1 MHSILVQ
8 IDRCEE
14 MIRLEKKQIHLWS
27 KRLHIALQCFK
38 EYLLTLSY
46 FDKVLSENTAK
57 NFEDNNAIQIEILT
71 EESKELLV
79 TIKSRVIFSKDLYNL
94 ESLFL
99 FKRPSFLYS
108 RISRVNVKHAKRL

>member
-8 IDRCEE
+8 IERCEE
-14 MIRLEKKQIHLWS
+14 MIRLEKHQIRLWS

-46 FDKVLSENTAK
+46 FDKVLYENSAK
-57 NFEDNNAIQIEILT
+57 DNEHDEGIQIEILN

-79 TIKSRVIFSKDLYNL
+79 TIKS
-94 ESLFL
+94 
-99 FKRPSFLYS
+99 
-108 RISRVNVKHAKRL
+108 